1 MVSSALVR
9 ILQDY
14 SYKRITDMPEPDLG
28 LSEHRPYPFL
38 AIVGQLEM
46 RTALL
51 LSVINPNIG
60 GVLLVGPR
68 GTGKT
73 TAVRSITGIL
83 PQIEVS
89 DCAEGVLPEDFAS
102 MPEEDARHIYPDCF
116 DKHSRGE
123 SISHYEPVRLV
134 ELPLNSRIEDVV
146 GGINE
151 RAAVHRNVV
160 RIERGILS
168 RADNNILYIDEVN
181 LLDDQI
187 IDAILD
193 AASQGSYTVKRGAV
207 VGTYRSR
214 FVLVGSM
221 NPEEGRLRPQI
232 LDRFGLRVNVRGLM
246 DSSERALVYQRVHA
260 YRLNPTRF
268 IREWESETAAT
279 ADDVALA
286 RELLKQT
293 EISQPALE
301 TGLELIHKL
310 RIDSHRAEYTM
321 FEAARAYA
329 AADGRNEVTVE
340 DVKMVAPMAL
350 RMRQSEFMTTF
361 FDNQQQEDT
370 LISRTLEQITPVT
383 RGEDAD

>member
-1 MVSSALVR
+1 
-9 ILQDY
+9 
-14 SYKRITDMPEPDLG
+14 
-28 LSEHRPYPFL
+28 
-38 AIVGQLEM
+38 
-46 RTALL
+46 
-51 LSVINPNIG
+51 
-60 GVLLVGPR
+60 
-68 GTGKT
+68 
-73 TAVRSITGIL
+73 
-83 PQIEVS
+83 
-89 DCAEGVLPEDFAS
+89 
-102 MPEEDARHIYPDCF
+102 
-116 DKHSRGE
+116 
-123 SISHYEPVRLV
+123 
-134 ELPLNSRIEDVV
+134 
-146 GGINE
+146 
-151 RAAVHRNVV
+151 
-160 RIERGILS
+160 
-168 RADNNILYIDEVN
+168 
-181 LLDDQI
+181 
-187 IDAILD
+187 
-193 AASQGSYTVKRGAV
+193 
-207 VGTYRSR
+207 
-214 FVLVGSM
+214 M